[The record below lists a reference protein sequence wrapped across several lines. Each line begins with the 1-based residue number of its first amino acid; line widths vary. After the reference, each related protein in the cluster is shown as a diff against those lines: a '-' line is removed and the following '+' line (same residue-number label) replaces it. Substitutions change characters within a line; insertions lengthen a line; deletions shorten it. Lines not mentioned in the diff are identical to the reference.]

1 MAMAIRSLHRLLA
14 TSRFSLSSISSSVS
28 TSSVTQNWYQDATA
42 ICLGREPTRS
52 SSSSSFV
59 EPPEPCGVTPSA
71 GHQPFLKEFPAL
83 RRVSSASIFDGG
95 SASIH
100 SGHHNKL
107 LNWNTKGVGL
117 QTLTGVDVHEKSTQ
131 WTKCNFS
138 TEVSSSPR
146 KQETAVAEGKEE
158 AVQKTSLEDFQHEE
172 IVGPTVERD
181 LSPVADELRESLAFL
196 QKRMLSFQKSLVLL
210 GCVQCVGAGLCFATW
225 QSVNPTWQLLP
236 VTLLPFMLAFVL
248 RQGLQPIAF
257 FGKLEERSRLRII
270 TLSLMIAKGFASYFN
285 RARILVVGSAAGL
298 GCIMLSNSLEAFK

>member
-1 MAMAIRSLHRLLA
+1 MYICIFLSLHVESDNMMLCWPA
-14 TSRFSLSSISSSVS
+14 DI
-28 TSSVTQNWYQDATA
+28 
-42 ICLGREPTRS
+42 EPKCA
-52 SSSSSFV
+52 
-59 EPPEPCGVTPSA
+59 EPCGVTPSA

-298 GCIMLSNSLEAFK
+298 GCIMLSNSLEAFKWWPQRINLSKYVAEAV